1 MNIEKLVAEQ
11 ADPRFECT
19 VCEKRWE
26 SFDAAEACCGD
37 WLDD

>member
-1 MNIEKLVAEQ
+1 MRV
-11 ADPRFECT
+11 DPRTFECP
-19 VCEKRWE
+19 VCEHPWE